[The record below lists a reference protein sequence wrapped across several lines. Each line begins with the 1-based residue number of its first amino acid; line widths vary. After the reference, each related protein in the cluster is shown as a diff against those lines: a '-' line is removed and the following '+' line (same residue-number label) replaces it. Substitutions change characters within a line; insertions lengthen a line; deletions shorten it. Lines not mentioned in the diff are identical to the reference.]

1 MKYTD
6 AVRQSPDRVHLR
18 LCSIPSDASIA
29 TLKGATMEPGE
40 VLERGAGA
48 SVLETAVV
56 GRRRRLKAFV
66 VSDIFEDSDDGF
78 GAQPVPDSVLP

>member
-1 MKYTD
+1 
-6 AVRQSPDRVHLR
+6 
-18 LCSIPSDASIA
+18 
-29 TLKGATMEPGE
+29 MEPGE
-40 VLERGAGA
+40 VLELGAGA